1 MNIYFDMHTHTVASG
16 HAFSTFKENVEEAAG
31 KGLFALGM
39 SDHAPAMPGSAPSIY
54 FSNFKCFRQEVMGVR
69 IFTGVEAN
77 IMDFNG
83 NLDLD
88 ETVLR
93 KMDSKREHGRF
104 NWSNEESVC

>member
-54 FSNFKCFRQEVMGVR
+54 FSQFLNAFVR
-69 IFTGVEAN
+69 
-77 IMDFNG
+77 
-83 NLDLD
+83 
-88 ETVLR
+88 
-93 KMDSKREHGRF
+93 K
-104 NWSNEESVC
+104 

>member
-54 FSNFKCFRQEVMGVR
+54 FSQF
-69 IFTGVEAN
+69 
-77 IMDFNG
+77 
-83 NLDLD
+83 
-88 ETVLR
+88 
-93 KMDSKREHGRF
+93 
-104 NWSNEESVC
+104 